1 MENEKL
7 ALEDADWAFFI
18 GAMIDSQYRIYDVML
33 SILAAAAGS
42 ETAKAL
48 QEMHYN
54 SEFLYP
60 PPFMTDGEDQAPE

>member
-1 MENEKL
+1 M
-7 ALEDADWAFFI
+7 FFM